1 MRDLETH
8 TGIDRFKNSHTREM
22 IMNIGKDSNT
32 AKQYMTNDPLSF
44 NTNSN
49 YPTSYTHDIKG

>member
-22 IMNIGKDSNT
+22 IMNIGKDFDH
-32 AKQYMTNDPLSF
+32 AKQYMNNDPLAF
-44 NTNSN
+44 NSN
-49 YPTSYTHDIKG
+49 SN